1 MRSAR
6 TILSDVGPRAK
17 SVGYR
22 PEGEG
27 GYTVEVK
34 DANGLVVLDAVYD
47 PETNSLEPLSVFAS
61 YVGFQHWWKE
71 GLRSTWTYGFVNV
84 RNLEIQT
91 PDSLHRTHRVTSNLV
106 WSPILRIDLVLEYL
120 AGTRKNKDGESGF
133 SNQLQVGGT
142 FRF

>member
-34 DANGLVVLDAVYD
+34 DANGLVVLRLPAKYESVAV
-47 PETNSLEPLSVFAS
+47 SLARLFARN
-61 YVGFQHWWKE
+61 H
-71 GLRSTWTYGFVNV
+71 GLRM
-84 RNLEIQT
+84 
-91 PDSLHRTHRVTSNLV
+91 
-106 WSPILRIDLVLEYL
+106 VL
-120 AGTRKNKDGESGF
+120 
-133 SNQLQVGGT
+133 
-142 FRF
+142 